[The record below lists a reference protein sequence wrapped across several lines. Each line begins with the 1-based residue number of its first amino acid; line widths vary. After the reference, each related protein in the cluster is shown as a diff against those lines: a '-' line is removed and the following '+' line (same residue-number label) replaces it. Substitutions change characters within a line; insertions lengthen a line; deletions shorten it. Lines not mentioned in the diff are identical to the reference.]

1 VRRGVGAEFR
11 YRNPVIEDDTLYVA
25 VSQSGETFDTLAA
38 VDEIKRK
45 GGAVVGIINV
55 VGSTIARAAGAGCTA
70 CGSGDRRRVDE
81 DVHVDAGGVR
91 AARAASRAE

>member
-1 VRRGVGAEFR
+1 M
-11 YRNPVIEDDTLYVA
+11 IEDDTLYVA

-55 VGSTIARAAGAGCTA
+55 VGSTIARA
-70 CGSGDRRRVDE
+70 CGRGPRE
-81 DVHVDAGGVR
+81 GHPPH
-91 AARAASRAE
+91 AAPPLPLHPPLA